1 MGYGLNADGSF
12 AANGGGVNNR
22 LFSGTGEDADPP
34 SIY

>member
-1 MGYGLNADGSF
+1 VE
-12 AANGGGVNNR
+12 GGGVNNR